1 MKKYFTH
8 ILFLALSA
16 LMLTSCEEDE
26 RIALTLDGMWR
37 GTMYDSYYDHYNGYF
52 EGNSYYTMF
61 RFNKRGTYSGYGT
74 ERDEDDFGNIV
85 ERDFEW
91 EVNWSTIH
99 LRYDDV
105 YYYNGR
111 AFRDNDYRA
120 TIYNATI
127 DRYYFTG
134 DMDDNTGN
142 LRRHFRL
149 EYYANNWGYRS
160 RDITRSA
167 DEIPVA
173 TPEMIEAL
181 KKH

>member
-37 GTMYDSYYDHYNGYF
+37 GTMYDSYYDHYNGHF

-111 AFRDNDYRA
+111 PFPDKDYRA